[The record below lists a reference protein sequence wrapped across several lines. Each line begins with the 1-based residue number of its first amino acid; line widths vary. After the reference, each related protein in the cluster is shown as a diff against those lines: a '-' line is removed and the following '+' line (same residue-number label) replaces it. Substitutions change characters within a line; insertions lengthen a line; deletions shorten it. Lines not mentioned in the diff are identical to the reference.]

1 MTTIEVGSI
10 SEAEKNDGNV
20 YWCRSKLKHSGISLR
35 EGTKKYVLILLRF
48 T

>member
-20 YWCRSKLKHSGISLR
+20 YWCRSKL
-35 EGTKKYVLILLRF
+35 
-48 T
+48 